1 MKVILTENVPGTGKK
16 GQSLEIKDGF
26 ARNYLIPKGLAV
38 EASSANLKRFEHIV
52 KDLENKKTRSI
63 KSAEDMKAKLA
74 EITLIIKKKAGVDGK
89 LFGSVTH
96 KDVADAIEKAL
107 KVSIDKRLIKF
118 EEPIKM
124 TGAYTVDI
132 HLSEGVNG
140 QVKVE
145 VEHEA

>member
-16 GQSLEIKDGF
+16 GQSLETKDGF

-38 EASSANLKRFEHIV
+38 EASGANLKRFEHIV
-52 KDLENKKTRSI
+52 KDLENKKARSV

-74 EITLIIKKKAGVDGK
+74 EITLTVRKKAGVDGK

-96 KDVADAIEKAL
+96 KDIADAVEKTL
-107 KVSIDKRLIKF
+107 QVSIDKRLIKF
-118 EEPIKM
+118 AEPFKM
-124 TGAYTVDI
+124 TGAYMVEI
-132 HLSEGVNG
+132 HLGEGING